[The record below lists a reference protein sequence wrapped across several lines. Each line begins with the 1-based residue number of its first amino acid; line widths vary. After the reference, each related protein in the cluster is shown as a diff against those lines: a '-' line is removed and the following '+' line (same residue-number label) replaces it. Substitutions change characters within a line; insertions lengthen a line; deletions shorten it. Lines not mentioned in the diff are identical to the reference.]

1 MQQSVCRFRIPYLCA
16 MTLQD
21 FYHGSVEQLKAIYD
35 QSEAQ
40 ALIKYLIHERL
51 SLSFSEQIRQ
61 EQRQLTA
68 AEQQLLSG
76 DFERLLTGEPVQHV
90 LGYAWFNDVKIKVNK
105 HVLIPRPET
114 EELVTFIQ
122 DMTLPE
128 DAVIIDLCTGS
139 GCIALALKAHFT
151 SASVLGADV
160 SEAALEVAEEN
171 SRLMELPV
179 RFIRWDLLKDAPP
192 DLPVADVI
200 VANPPYVRMEEIEDM
215 HLNVANFEPH
225 IALFVPDDD
234 PLLFYRVIAAFA
246 LKQLKPGGRVWFEI
260 NRVYGDATGELLEEM
275 GFEDI
280 RVYQDLA
287 ESDRFVS
294 ALRPSV

>member
-1 MQQSVCRFRIPYLCA
+1 

-21 FYHGSVEQLKAIYD
+21 FYSSTVEQLKAIYD
-35 QSEAQ
+35 PAEAQ
-40 ALIKYLIHERL
+40 ALIKYLVHERL
-51 SLSFSEQIRQ
+51 SLSFSEMKRQ
-61 EQRQLTA
+61 EERQLSA
-68 AEQQLLSG
+68 AEQLLLSG

-122 DMTLPE
+122 DMTLPP
-128 DAVIIDLCTGS
+128 DAVILDLCTGS
-139 GCIALALKAHFT
+139 GCIALALKAHFP
-151 SASVLGADV
+151 SANVMGADI
-160 SEAALEVAEEN
+160 SEEALKVAQEN
-171 SRLMELPV
+171 SRLLDLPV
-179 RFIRWDLLKDAPP
+179 VFLQWDLLKETPP

-200 VANPPYVRMEEIEDM
+200 VANPPYVRMEEIEGM

-234 PLLFYRVIAAFA
+234 PLLFYRVIATFA
-246 LKQLKPGGRVWFEI
+246 RRQLKPGGGVWFEI
-260 NRVYGDATGELLEEM
+260 NRAYGDATGELLEDM

-294 ALRPSV
+294 AVRPSA